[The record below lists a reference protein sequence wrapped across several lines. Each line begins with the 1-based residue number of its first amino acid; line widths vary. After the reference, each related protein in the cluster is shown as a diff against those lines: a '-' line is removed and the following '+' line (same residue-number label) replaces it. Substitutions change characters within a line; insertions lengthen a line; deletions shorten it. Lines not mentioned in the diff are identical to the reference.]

1 MCSKRNKGYTLYV
14 KAFNMITNKDQAKLI
29 AEYISCDRKCKF
41 NSKIYN
47 SNKKWNNK
55 TCLCEC
61 KN

>member
-1 MCSKRNKGYTLYV
+1 
-14 KAFNMITNKDQAKLI
+14 MITNKDQAKLI